1 MSIFASPKVQEV
13 VRRLPKKIRVG
24 EVPRLSTWPT
34 QFPKDYATED
44 NVALY
49 FFAEDLERF
58 VWVLPRMNSVSLS
71 LAIYLSFLCCYTAT
85 EESTRPY
92 WNS

>member
-1 MSIFASPKVQEV
+1 MSIFASPKVHEV
-13 VRRLPKKIRVG
+13 VLRLPQKILVE
-24 EVPRLSTWPT
+24 EVPRLSIWPT
-34 QFPKDYATED
+34 QFPKDFAAEE

-58 VWVLPRMNSVSLS
+58 VWVLPRMNSGSPS
-71 LAIYLSFLCCYTAT
+71 LAVYLTFLCCYTAT